1 MARSPHVIIAAS
13 SGRATIQPPHC
24 ETWYTVGR
32 GANADARR
40 RVQELEALLRTV
52 NRNYDGP
59 DSLEQTLIEELT
71 DTSVPVLAVGNTERL
86 RTNRIYR
93 NPCAE
98 RVVEIA
104 VALDGYRGTPQLFIL

>member
-1 MARSPHVIIAAS
+1 MFGLTDNS
-13 SGRATIQPPHC
+13 SDR
-24 ETWYTVGR
+24 
-32 GANADARR
+32 DAWR
-40 RVQELEALLRTV
+40 RVQELDALLRTV
-52 NRNYDGP
+52 NRNNDGQ

-71 DTSVPVLAVGNTERL
+71 DTSVPVLTVGNTERL

-104 VALDGYRGTPQLFIL
+104 VALNRYRGTPQIFIL